1 MPKARVVVVD
11 DHYVVREGLK
21 LLIDSQPDMQV
32 IAEFQSAGRAM
43 TELRTIAADLI
54 LLDLQL
60 GESSGLEVL
69 RSVGASTPS
78 ARMLVLSAYP
88 ETQYAMNVLRAGAA
102 GFLSKSSEPA
112 EMLRAMRSVIRGGR
126 YVGTTLAGQLVDG
139 LNGDLDTPLHGKL
152 SAREF
157 QVFCKLAQGES
168 VSAISSKMF
177 LSVKTVSTYRRRV
190 LDKMA
195 MNSNAELTTYAIRNE
210 LIH

>member
-11 DHYVVREGLK
+11 DHQVVREGLK

-32 IAEFQSAGRAM
+32 IAEFQSARRAM

-60 GESSGLEVL
+60 GDSSGLEVL
-69 RSVGASTPS
+69 RSVGSSTPT

-210 LIH
+210 LIQ

>member
-1 MPKARVVVVD
+1 MPKARVVIVD
-11 DHYVVREGLK
+11 DHHVVREGLK

-32 IAEFQSAGRAM
+32 IAEFESARRAM

-102 GFLSKSSEPA
+102 GFLSKSAEPA

-126 YVGTTLAGQLVDG
+126 YVGTALAGQLVDG
-139 LNGDLDTPLHGKL
+139 LNGDVDTPLHGKL

-195 MNSNAELTTYAIRNE
+195 MNSNAELTSYAIRNE
-210 LIH
+210 LIQ